1 MWPANWCVRVSDQSL
16 ERAKTV
22 SGSQTFVLGDVV
34 FAQDEELDW
43 PVMGV
48 SCRITGKR
56 DDHRS
61 WQMGFH
67 SKSQFWILLMGGW
80 VLVCSIL
87 LNYLPD
93 CRLMLDATRNTAEL
107 DSFHSLW

>member
-1 MWPANWCVRVSDQSL
+1 MWPANWCGRVSDQSL
-16 ERAKTV
+16 ERATTV

-67 SKSQFWILLMGGW
+67 SKSQFWILLMGVG
-80 VLVCSIL
+80 SGL
-87 LNYLPD
+87 LYLTQLFT
-93 CRLMLDATRNTAEL
+93 RLPVNVGRY
-107 DSFHSLW
+107 SKYG